1 MSGKRAAGVGDGSVG
16 DGTRTEHNRSYNAS
30 QGAVKAGQCHKLA
43 TASPECRLF
52 AAKKVRDAWGLFLS
66 PIVKNYLS
74 VNPEIGSAI
83 SPASRMRPLSH
94 LAAVLGVIGGVAGPA
109 LAQEAPR
116 YSIAGEESALAKRAA
131 LDAAP
136 YSFRYERLKAQIET
150 GLNLEANDNIN
161 LADTGRQRDLIVRP
175 QVQLRS
181 YFPVTTINSLNLSV
195 GVSPALYVQH
205 SEYNRVL
212 ITPGSE
218 LAMDLYLGDFLLNF
232 HDQFS
237 YTQDPVAV
245 GSVSGSAAFGGFNN
259 RAGTRLI
266 GDFNELILSL
276 GYDHV
281 SFLSSTRQF
290 EQLDNAAETVAAHG
304 TLQFN
309 RTLSV
314 GLSATAGFT
323 HYDQNFLNDHRS
335 YSVGLDAAL
344 AVTQRLKVSAE
355 AGLSLY
361 DFDSGGTVG
370 QTPSQQSYYFGLSAE
385 HRLGQEFGHTLRASR
400 ELQQGIASDVI
411 EVWSVRYQMDF
422 KVTQQTSL
430 SPRFFY
436 ENGRELKAAG
446 GESYDRFGCGAALT
460 RQLSERLRGGLGYSF
475 TLKDSDLALRSYRQ
489 NSVTVDLS
497 YRF

>member
-1 MSGKRAAGVGDGSVG
+1 M
-16 DGTRTEHNRSYNAS
+16 
-30 QGAVKAGQCHKLA
+30 
-43 TASPECRLF
+43 
-52 AAKKVRDAWGLFLS
+52 
-66 PIVKNYLS
+66 
-74 VNPEIGSAI
+74 
-83 SPASRMRPLSH
+83 
-94 LAAVLGVIGGVAGPA
+94 
-109 LAQEAPR
+109 
-116 YSIAGEESALAKRAA
+116 
-131 LDAAP
+131 
-136 YSFRYERLKAQIET
+136 
-150 GLNLEANDNIN
+150 
-161 LADTGRQRDLIVRP
+161 
-175 QVQLRS
+175 
-181 YFPVTTINSLNLSV
+181 
-195 GVSPALYVQH
+195 
-205 SEYNRVL
+205 
-212 ITPGSE
+212 
-218 LAMDLYLGDFLLNF
+218 
-232 HDQFS
+232 
-237 YTQDPVAV
+237 
-245 GSVSGSAAFGGFNN
+245 
-259 RAGTRLI
+259 
-266 GDFNELILSL
+266 
-276 GYDHV
+276 
-281 SFLSSTRQF
+281 
-290 EQLDNAAETVAAHG
+290 
-304 TLQFN
+304 
-309 RTLSV
+309 
-314 GLSATAGFT
+314 
-323 HYDQNFLNDHRS
+323 
-335 YSVGLDAAL
+335 GLDAAL